1 MRRPYSGNMRTAE
14 ALSGSSPLVETRREP
29 VAVEDAFAMHYSAV
43 FRQVQRLMRDPDDS
57 YDLTLTAWEKA
68 HRAWDRRPSV
78 ALEIKPWLFR
88 IARNACVDELRRRQL
103 VRWEPLEGTQRGGRD
118 QQGDRAVAP
127 AALLASDSHDPEREA
142 LRSERAELARRARRG
157 LPIRYRTCLLL
168 REAEGLSCEEIG
180 TRLQLSSGAVRT
192 TLCRARQRL
201 RVEYVALGGEPAAA

>member
-1 MRRPYSGNMRTAE
+1 MATVEADARRD
-14 ALSGSSPLVETRREP
+14 PL
-29 VAVEDAFAMHYSAV
+29 AVEDAFATHYSAV

-68 HRAWDRRPSV
+68 QRAWDRRPLV

-103 VRWEPLEGTQRGGRD
+103 VRWEPLEGTRRLGSD
-118 QQGDRAVAP
+118 TPVAP
-127 AALLASDSHDPEREA
+127 ATLLTSDTHDPEREV
-142 LRSERAELARRARRG
+142 LRSERADLVRRALRR
-157 LPIRYRTCLLL
+157 LPNRYRACLLM

-180 TRLQLSSGAVRT
+180 TRLRLSSGAVRT

-201 RVEYVALGGEPAAA
+201 RTEYVALGGEAA

>member
-1 MRRPYSGNMRTAE
+1 MRTAE
-14 ALSGSSPLVETRREP
+14 PPVVAETRRDP
-29 VAVEDAFAMHYSAV
+29 VAVEDAFTAHYSAV

-68 HRAWDRRPSV
+68 QRAWDRRPLV
-78 ALEIKPWLFR
+78 AVEIKPWLFR

-103 VRWEPLEGTQRGGRD
+103 VRWEPLEGTRRND
-118 QQGDRAVAP
+118 GDSAPSASP
-127 AALLASDSHDPEREA
+127 AAMLTSDSHDPEREV
-142 LRSERAELARRARRG
+142 LRSERADLVRRALRR
-157 LPIRYRTCLLL
+157 LPTRYRTCLLM

-201 RVEYVALGGEPAAA
+201 RVEYVALGGEAA

>member
-1 MRRPYSGNMRTAE
+1 MRTAE
-14 ALSGSSPLVETRREP
+14 ATQLATLHRDPLL
-29 VAVEDAFAMHYSAV
+29 VEDAFATHYSAV

-68 HRAWDRRPSV
+68 QRAWDRRPPV

-103 VRWEPLEGTQRGGRD
+103 VRWEPLEGTRRMGGSD
-118 QQGDRAVAP
+118 TQVAP
-127 AALLASDSHDPEREA
+127 ATLLTSDTHDPEREV
-142 LRSERAELARRARRG
+142 LRSERADLVRRALRR
-157 LPIRYRTCLLL
+157 LPNRYRTCLLM

-201 RVEYVALGGEPAAA
+201 RTEYVALGGEAA

>member
-1 MRRPYSGNMRTAE
+1 MSTAE
-14 ALSGSSPLVETRREP
+14 ATQFVATTRHETL
-29 VAVEDAFAMHYSAV
+29 AVEDAFATHYSAV

-68 HRAWDRRPSV
+68 QRAWDRRPLV

-103 VRWEPLEGTQRGGRD
+103 VRWEPLEGSRRGRNENGE
-118 QQGDRAVAP
+118 GPVAP
-127 AALLASDSHDPEREA
+127 AALLCSDNADPEREA
-142 LRSERAELARRARRG
+142 LRSERADLVRQALRR
-157 LPIRYRTCLLL
+157 LPTRYRTCLLM

>member
-1 MRRPYSGNMRTAE
+1 MPTAQ
-14 ALSGSSPLVETRREP
+14 ALAPTRDP
-29 VAVEDAFAMHYSAV
+29 VAVEDAFTTHYSAV

-68 HRAWDRRPSV
+68 QRAWDRRPAV

-103 VRWEPLEGTQRGGRD
+103 VRWEPLDGTRFNGSGD
-118 QQGDRAVAP
+118 SQQVTP
-127 AALLASDSHDPEREA
+127 AQLLSSESNDPEREV
-142 LRSERAELARRARRG
+142 LRSERADLVRKALRR
-157 LPIRYRTCLLL
+157 LPPRYRTCLLL

-180 TRLQLSSGAVRT
+180 TRLSLSSGAVRT

-201 RVEYVALGGEPAAA
+201 KAEYVALGGEPAAA

>member
-1 MRRPYSGNMRTAE
+1 MSPAE
-14 ALSGSSPLVETRREP
+14 AAPLASTRRDP
-29 VAVEDAFAMHYSAV
+29 LAVEDAFATHYSAV

-68 HRAWDRRPSV
+68 QRAWERRPLV

-103 VRWEPLEGTQRGGRD
+103 VRWEPLEGTRRGQSRE
-118 QQGDRAVAP
+118 AYVAP
-127 AALLASDSHDPEREA
+127 AALMSSDNHDPEREA
-142 LRSERAELARRARRG
+142 LRGERADLIRRALSR
-157 LPIRYRTCLLL
+157 LPTRYRTCLLM

-180 TRLQLSSGAVRT
+180 HRLNLSSGAVRT

-201 RVEYVALGGEPAAA
+201 RVEYVGLGGEPAAA

>member
-1 MRRPYSGNMRTAE
+1 MRTAE
-14 ALSGSSPLVETRREP
+14 ATQLATLHRDPLL
-29 VAVEDAFAMHYSAV
+29 VEDAFATHYSAV

-68 HRAWDRRPSV
+68 QRAWDRRPLV

-103 VRWEPLEGTQRGGRD
+103 VRWEPLEGTRRGRNENGE
-118 QQGDRAVAP
+118 GPAAP
-127 AALLASDSHDPEREA
+127 AALLSSDNADPEREA
-142 LRSERAELARRARRG
+142 LRSERADLVRRALRR
-157 LPIRYRTCLLL
+157 LPTRYRTCLLM

-180 TRLQLSSGAVRT
+180 RRLALSSGAVRT

-201 RVEYVALGGEPAAA
+201 RLEYLALGGEPAAA